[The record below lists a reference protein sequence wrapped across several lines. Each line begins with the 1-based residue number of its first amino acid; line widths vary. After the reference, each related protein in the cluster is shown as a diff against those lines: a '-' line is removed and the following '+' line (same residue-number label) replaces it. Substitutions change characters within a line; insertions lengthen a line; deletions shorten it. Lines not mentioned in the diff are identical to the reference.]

1 MLNIFDQFKE
11 IFVYLKQYKSR
22 TAMTMFGIIWGT
34 LTVILLLSFGVGVKK
49 QMSKNMHGIGE
60 GIAIVWPGRTSIPF
74 QGYGRDRPIRLN
86 EDDIEYIRTEVRQI
100 QRISPEFSK
109 WGSAVRVGDKINRP
123 NVTGIIPEYGP
134 MRNIWPEDGGRWLN
148 EKDNEHKRRV
158 VFLGNR
164 LRDFLFGDKANVIG
178 KYVFIDETPFMV
190 IGVMKQKTQNSSYN
204 QRDRDRAFIPMTTFK
219 SIFGY
224 RYVSNFVYQINDP
237 LGSERIRKQV
247 YTALG
252 KKFKFDP
259 NDKETLGIWDTT
271 EMDRF
276 AFYFSI
282 GFNAFMGLIG
292 IITLIVG
299 GIGLANIMYVVVQER
314 TREIG
319 IRRATGAKRRTIM
332 GQFILEAFMIIGIGA
347 AIGFILAIGAISL
360 IQAMPMESFKE
371 AVGAPE
377 FNPMVAVVTI
387 AVLSMIGFLAGFFPA
402 RRASRLNVIDC
413 IRY

>member
-1 MLNIFDQFKE
+1 
-11 IFVYLKQYKSR
+11 
-22 TAMTMFGIIWGT
+22 MTMFGIIWGT

-237 LGSERIRKQV
+237 LGSERVRKQV